1 MNYEH
6 CKIFYC
12 VGKHKN
18 ITKAANELY
27 SSQPAVS
34 RAIMSLE
41 NELGCRLFIRNKNG
55 VEFTHEG
62 QTLFNYEAS
71 RTPSCL
77 KPRRKS
83 AVR

>member
-62 QTLFNYEAS
+62 QTLFNYAS
-71 RTPSCL
+71 IAYTSCL